1 MLPLGL
7 LNAAQG
13 HPMLVELKNGETL
26 NGHLVMCDTWM
37 NLTLKEVVQTS
48 PEGDKFVKIPEV
60 YVKGNNIKYLRVPD
74 DIIDVVKEN
83 QQNQQ
88 GGFRGGRGGSR
99 GDHGGRGGDRGR
111 GRGQGRG
118 GRGRGNRGGGGGG
131 AVMLVHARRL
141 SRSAINVGYTTATS
155 SAVQAEGHSKHHDSE
170 ELVEVDAARQTEESE
185 SVDDNLPAVNEQL
198 RAASLPA
205 ILDALEVLRGQ
216 PKSFKKVATII
227 TYLVRARG
235 VELSP
240 KLYEDLIVAT
250 ADVQGSAAFLAQ
262 LFAEMK
268 RLQFTTSPSISHAA
282 LAILAAMKQSW
293 TEVDIPGQAHVAL
306 GLLRDGQI
314 ELAFDAIENLI
325 HKQVPMASWVFDI
338 FIFTLAQRGFID
350 EAIKLAHGKVHSSD
364 GETDV
369 ALWYSL
375 LDNCSEAYHYE
386 GTRYIWGRMLEKD
399 KEQLS
404 DGVLLNII
412 NTATRQNDYQLAT
425 GAARLV
431 TQRGGKLVAHHYEAL
446 IECYGGVGDI
456 VSALRVLC
464 IMFKAIS
471 VAPYASTRPIY
482 QRIKK
487 EPESIDPALN
497 TLTELIRSY
506 KVPIAA
512 LNVIIEAAVE
522 THGFAKALEIY
533 QNAHKYTEASPN
545 HVTIR
550 YVLQAC
556 EDTEALKALVAQ
568 NPELALKGDRTV
580 FARVVH
586 EYAVAGELDLA
597 YKCVRLFGE
606 APAPVEGQQPEL
618 DSFWIN
624 RKTLLTLVRKSLDV
638 QDVRV
643 WWLIEQAERRNMDV
657 QSGLS
662 KVMASVADEIKRSS
676 GLDREDTEMTY
687 RFPS

>member
-99 GDHGGRGGDRGR
+99 GDHGGRGGDR
-111 GRGQGRG
+111 
-118 GRGRGNRGGGGGG
+118 
-131 AVMLVHARRL
+131 V
-141 SRSAINVGYTTATS
+141 
-155 SAVQAEGHSKHHDSE
+155 VQAEGHLQPPDSGE
-170 ELVEVDAARQTEESE
+170 TVEADAARQTEGSE

-198 RAASLPA
+198 RAAPLPA

-282 LAILAAMKQSW
+282 LAALAIHPDYLLRNEILAAMKQSW

-350 EAIKLAHGKVHSSD
+350 EAIKLVHSKVHSSD
-364 GETDV
+364 SKTDV

-386 GTRYIWGRMLEKD
+386 GTRYIWGRMLVKD

-412 NTATRQNDYQLAT
+412 NTAARQNDYQLAT

-497 TLTELIRSY
+497 TLTELVRSY

-556 EDTEALKALVAQ
+556 EDVEALKALVAQ

-606 APAPVEGQQPEL
+606 APAPAEGQEPEL

-687 RFPS
+687 RLPS

>member
-1 MLPLGL
+1 MSGTRVVFDGLWRCLCPSVDTQAAARL
-7 LNAAQG
+7 LNSQVIPRTSLATRQR
-13 HPMLVELKNGETL
+13 N
-26 NGHLVMCDTWM
+26 HLVPSTRH
-37 NLTLKEVVQTS
+37 
-48 PEGDKFVKIPEV
+48 PA
-60 YVKGNNIKYLRVPD
+60 
-74 DIIDVVKEN
+74 
-83 QQNQQ
+83 
-88 GGFRGGRGGSR
+88 
-99 GDHGGRGGDRGR
+99 
-111 GRGQGRG
+111 
-118 GRGRGNRGGGGGG
+118 NRTRC
-131 AVMLVHARRL
+131 RR
-141 SRSAINVGYTTATS
+141 YTTVTPS
-155 SAVQAEGHSKHHDSE
+155 VVQAEGHLKLHDSE
-170 ELVEVDAARQTEESE
+170 ELAEADASRQAEDSG

-198 RAASLPA
+198 RAAPLPA

-262 LFAEMK
+262 LFTEMK

-293 TEVDIPGQAHVAL
+293 TEVDVPGQAHVAL

-325 HKQVPMASWVFDI
+325 HKQVPIASWVFDI
-338 FIFTLAQRGFID
+338 FIFSLAHRGFID
-350 EAIKLAHGKVHSSD
+350 EAIKLAHSKVHSSD
-364 GETDV
+364 SETDV

-375 LDNCSEAYHYE
+375 LDNCSDAYHYE
-386 GTRYIWGRMLEKD
+386 GTRYVWGRMLEKD

-412 NTATRQNDYQLAT
+412 NTAARQNDYQLAT

-497 TLTELIRSY
+497 TLTELVRSY

-606 APAPVEGQQPEL
+606 APAPAEGQEPEL